1 MNMKKQVLTMGG
13 GGFTSKPE
21 NLKLDK
27 YLLSLTNKKNPKV
40 CFIPTAS
47 GDDESY
53 KKRFYSSYKKL
64 NCETSHLSLFS
75 PPEGDLRDFVLEK
88 DIFYVG
94 GGNTRNLLVLW
105 KEWGLDK
112 FLHEAWCNGA
122 IMAGLSAGSIC
133 WFEQGLTDSKTGK
146 LLPLDCLGFL
156 SGSNCPH
163 FDSEIQRRPEYH
175 KAILN
180 GSLKPGIACD
190 DGVAAHFIDGKLD
203 RCVSSLSSAKAYS
216 IRNDNGVIIESVIEP
231 IYLDVNF

>member
-1 MNMKKQVLTMGG
+1 MKKQILTMGG

-27 YLLSLTNKKNPKV
+27 YLLSLSDKKNPKV

-112 FLHEAWCNGA
+112 
-122 IMAGLSAGSIC
+122 
-133 WFEQGLTDSKTGK
+133 
-146 LLPLDCLGFL
+146 CLGFL
-156 SGSNCPH
+156 QGSNCPH
-163 FDSEIQRRPEYH
+163 FDTEIQRRPEYH

-180 GSLKPGIACD
+180 GTMKPGIACD
-190 DGVAAHFIDGKLD
+190 DGVAAHFIDGKLE
-203 RCVSSLSSAKAYS
+203 RCVSSLLNAKAYS
-216 IRNDNGVIIESVIEP
+216 IKNDNSIINESVIEP
-231 IYLDVNF
+231 EYLDDKF